1 MENLGNEDFSSNG
14 WKPIVM
20 RVRAHGIV
28 ETMNVT
34 EQCILKLRKRA
45 IGAAVRLLMLE
56 ISEKAFHHSII
67 VRIAFG
73 RKRLDH
79 SMLIQKLPESLCCK
93 LTAPI
98 RMKHHAGRHAS
109 CSNSIFQSGNGKI
122 GIDVCRQA
130 ECYDS
135 A

>member
-1 MENLGNEDFSSNG
+1 MD
-14 WKPIVM
+14 
-20 RVRAHGIV
+20 
-28 ETMNVT
+28 VT

-56 ISEKAFHHSII
+56 IFEKAFHHSVI

-79 SMLIQKLPESLCCK
+79 TMLIQILPESLCCK

-98 RMKHHAGRHAS
+98 RMKHHAGRYAS
-109 CSNSIFQSGNGKI
+109 CSLRSLPSVALSSCVVKTLLIISHFLLL
-122 GIDVCRQA
+122 
-130 ECYDS
+130 
-135 A
+135 